1 MGLRCWPSGLEF
13 IFLAVRDLMAWSF
26 RSLWRATAAVVLCL
40 LILLAAVVG
49 WRASRALRTATQ
61 AVRSEGEIRFTARF
75 LPDPQE
81 QDFESISTPAVFFQ
95 AARFLGD
102 LYIAGPAGLSQYSA
116 SGTLLRHYAV
126 GRELPSSPLVAMA
139 PAVLS
144 GSREPE
150 LVIAT
155 AQDGLLVF
163 NGRTFR
169 QILPLDVTA
178 RTITSVLP
186 AASGHLLI
194 GTRKRGVLLYDG
206 RKIAALHPMLT
217 TLYVT
222 TLAGTESD
230 LWVGTLNQG
239 VLHWHAGAADSF
251 GEEQGLPDR
260 QVQSIAVSG
269 NTTFV
274 GTVLGVAVFDG
285 GRFSRT
291 LADGILATALL
302 PNAGQLFVGSEDQ
315 GVIAI
320 PLAGRHRINS
330 APSDAAKL
338 AEVHQLLA
346 LDNAVFALTRSG
358 LYRMAAHGFNWQAV
372 LRPGA
377 AVLSD
382 RNVSALAAD
391 SKGRLWVGYF
401 DRGLDRLESDHG
413 PATHVENEHVF
424 CVNRILPNSKDGTI
438 DVATA
443 NGLVRFDAAGSQE
456 QVLTRADGLIADHVT
471 DIVSYQDG
479 LALATPAGLTFL
491 DATGA
496 RSMYAFQGLVNNHVY
511 ALGVSGDEL
520 MAGTLGGLSQLEKG
534 DVQVNYT
541 TATPG
546 LKHNW
551 ITAVVPI
558 GGEWMVGTYGAGVLG
573 LDRSGHFHSFETAT
587 GPFEIN
593 PNAMLVT
600 PTHVFAGT
608 LGNGLYVY
616 ERQSERWFGVE
627 RGLPSNNVTAL
638 ALANGYLY
646 LGTDNGLVRVQ
657 EQKLHP

>member
-1 MGLRCWPSGLEF
+1 MSGSY
-13 IFLAVRDLMAWSF
+13 RKS
-26 RSLWRATAAVVLCL
+26 WRAVAAGVL
-40 LILLAAVVG
+40 LILVLLAGLVG
-49 WRASRALRTATQ
+49 WRASRALRVATQ
-61 AVRSEGEIRFTARF
+61 EVRSENEIRFTVR
-75 LPDPQE
+75 LLSEPQE
-81 QDFESISTPAVFFQ
+81 QDFETVSTPAVFLQ
-95 AARFLGD
+95 AAQFLGD

-116 SGTLLRHYAV
+116 NGTLLKHYAV
-126 GRELPSSPLVAMA
+126 GQDLPSSPLVAMA
-139 PAVLS
+139 PARLADAQ
-144 GSREPE
+144 EPE
-150 LVIAT
+150 LIIAT
-155 AQDGLLVF
+155 AQQGLVAF
-163 NGRTFR
+163 NGRAFR
-169 QILPLDVTA
+169 QIFPQDANA
-178 RTITSVLP
+178 RTLTSILP
-186 AASGHLLI
+186 VASGHLLI
-194 GTRKRGVLLYDG
+194 GTKKRGVLVYDG
-206 RKIAALHPMLT
+206 AKITVLHPTLT
-217 TLYVT
+217 NLYVT
-222 TLAGTESD
+222 ALAGTESD

-239 VLHWHAGAADSF
+239 VLHWHAGQADSF

-260 QVQSIAVSG
+260 QVLSLAVSG
-269 NTTFV
+269 DTTFV
-274 GTVLGVAVFDG
+274 GTGLGVAVFEA

-291 LADGILATALL
+291 LADGVFATALL
-302 PNAGQLFVGSEDQ
+302 PKGGQLFAGSEDQ

-320 PLAGRHRINS
+320 PLTGRRRTGNAPPDAS
-330 APSDAAKL
+330 AL

-346 LDNAVFALTRSG
+346 MEDAILALTRGG
-358 LYRMAAHGFNWQAV
+358 LYRMETRGFAWQQV
-372 LRPGA
+372 LRPDP

-391 SKGRLWVGYF
+391 GKGRLWVGYF
-401 DRGLDRLESDHG
+401 DRGLDRLESDRG
-413 PATHVENEHVF
+413 PTTHIENEHVF

-443 NGLVRFDAAGSQE
+443 NGLVRFDAAGSQQ

-471 DIVSYQDG
+471 DVVSYQDG

-511 ALGVSGDEL
+511 ALGVAGDQL

-534 DVQVNYT
+534 DVQVSYT

-551 ITAVVPI
+551 ITAVVPV

-573 LDRSGHFHSFETAT
+573 LDRSGRFHSFENAT
-587 GPFEIN
+587 GPFEVN

-616 ERQSERWFGVE
+616 ERGSDRWFSVKQ
-627 RGLPSNNVTAL
+627 GLPSANVTAL
-638 ALANGYLY
+638 TLANGYLY
-646 LGTDNGLVRVQ
+646 VGTDNGLVRLL
-657 EQKLHP
+657 ELRLHP

>member
-1 MGLRCWPSGLEF
+1 
-13 IFLAVRDLMAWSF
+13 MAWSF

>member
-1 MGLRCWPSGLEF
+1 MDWSLR
-13 IFLAVRDLMAWSF
+13 WS
-26 RSLWRATAAVVLCL
+26 WRAAAAAMLCL
-40 LILLAAVVG
+40 LILLAGVVG
-49 WRASRALRTATQ
+49 WRASRALHTATQ
-61 AVRSEGEIRFTARF
+61 EVRSEGEIRFTARP
-75 LPDPQE
+75 LPETQE
-81 QDFESISTPAVFFQ
+81 QDFESISTPGVFFQ

-102 LYIAGPAGLSQYSA
+102 LYIVGPAGLSQYNA
-116 SGTLLRHYAV
+116 GGTLLKHYAV
-126 GRELPSSPLVAMA
+126 GRELPSSALVAMA
-139 PAVLS
+139 AAVLA

-155 AQDGLLVF
+155 AQDGLLIF
-163 NGRTFR
+163 NGRAFR
-169 QILPLDVTA
+169 QILPQDSNA
-178 RTITSVLP
+178 RTITSILP

-206 RKIAALHPMLT
+206 NKITVLHPTLSN
-217 TLYVT
+217 LYVT

-230 LWVGTLNQG
+230 LWAGTLNQG
-239 VLHWHAGAADSF
+239 VLHWHAGETDSF

-260 QVQSIAVSG
+260 QVQAIAVSG
-269 NTTFV
+269 STTFV
-274 GTVLGVAVFDG
+274 GTVLGVAVFES

-291 LADGILATALL
+291 LANGILTTALL

-315 GVIAI
+315 GAITI
-320 PLAGRHRINS
+320 PLEERRRRNS
-330 APSDAAKL
+330 APSDATQL

-346 LDNAVFALTRSG
+346 MDDAVFALTRSG
-358 LYRMAAHGFNWQAV
+358 LYRMGAHGLGWEAV

-401 DRGLDRLESDHG
+401 DRGLDRMDSDHG

-424 CVNRILPNSKDGTI
+424 CVNRILPNLKDGTI

-443 NGLVRFDAAGSQE
+443 NGLVRFDSAGSQQ

-471 DIVSYQDG
+471 DVVFYQNG

-534 DVQVNYT
+534 DVQVSYT

-551 ITAVVPI
+551 ITAVVPV

-616 ERQSERWFGVE
+616 ERQSDRWFAVE
-627 RGLPSNNVTAL
+627 RGLPSPNVTAL
-638 ALANGYLY
+638 ALTNGFLY
-646 LGTDNGLVRVQ
+646 VGTDNGLVRVP

>member
-1 MGLRCWPSGLEF
+1 MS
-13 IFLAVRDLMAWSF
+13 WSF
-26 RSLWRATAAVVLCL
+26 TRSWPAVAAGL
-40 LILLAAVVG
+40 LFLFILLAGVVG
-49 WRASRALRTATQ
+49 WRASRALHTATQ
-61 AVRSEGEIRFTARF
+61 EVRSEGEIRFTAGP
-75 LPDPQE
+75 LPEPQE
-81 QDFESISTPAVFFQ
+81 QAFESISTPAVFFQ

-102 LYIAGPAGLSQYSA
+102 LYIAGPAGLSQYNA
-116 SGTLLRHYAV
+116 SGIPLKHYAV
-126 GRELPSSPLVAMA
+126 GRELPSSPLVAMT
-139 PAVLS
+139 PAVLAD
-144 GSREPE
+144 SREPE

-155 AQDGLLVF
+155 AHHGLLVF
-163 NGRTFR
+163 NGRVFR
-169 QILPLDVTA
+169 QIFPLDASA
-178 RTITSVLP
+178 RTVTSLLS
-186 AASGHLLI
+186 ASSGHLLI

-206 RKIAALHPMLT
+206 KKITVLHPTLSN
-217 TLYVT
+217 LYVT
-222 TLAGTESD
+222 TLAGNESD
-230 LWVGTLNQG
+230 LWVGTLDRG
-239 VLHWHAGAADSF
+239 VLHWHAGESDSF

-260 QVQSIAVSG
+260 QVQSITVSG

-274 GTVLGVAVFDG
+274 GTVLGVAVFEG

-291 LADGILATALL
+291 LADGVLTTALL
-302 PNAGQLFVGSEDQ
+302 LNGGKLFVGSEDQ

-320 PLAGRHRINS
+320 PLEGRHRPNA
-330 APSDAAKL
+330 APSDTSEL

-346 LDNAVFALTRSG
+346 MDDAVFALTRSG
-358 LYRMAAHGFNWQAV
+358 LYRMGAHGFSWQPV

-377 AVLSD
+377 ALLSD

-391 SKGRLWVGYF
+391 SKGRIWVGYF

-413 PATHVENEHVF
+413 PATHIENEHVF
-424 CVNRILPNSKDGTI
+424 CVNRILPHSKDGTI

-471 DIVSYQDG
+471 DVVSYQDG

-511 ALGVSGDEL
+511 ALGASGDEL

-534 DVQVNYT
+534 DIQVSYT

-551 ITAVVPI
+551 ITAVVPV

-573 LDRSGHFHSFETAT
+573 LDRSGHFRSFENVT

-600 PTHVFAGT
+600 PSHVFAGT

-616 ERQSERWFGVE
+616 ERQSDRWFAVE
-627 RGLPSNNVTAL
+627 RGLPSANVTAL
-638 ALANGYLY
+638 AVLNGYLY
-646 LGTDNGLVRVQ
+646 VGTDNGLVRVE

>member
-1 MGLRCWPSGLEF
+1 MS
-13 IFLAVRDLMAWSF
+13 WSF
-26 RSLWRATAAVVLCL
+26 TRSWPAVAAVL
-40 LILLAAVVG
+40 LFLFILLAGVVG
-49 WRASRALRTATQ
+49 WRASRALHTATQ
-61 AVRSEGEIRFTARF
+61 EVRSEGEIRFIAGP
-75 LPDPQE
+75 LPEPQE

-102 LYIAGPAGLSQYSA
+102 LYIAGPAGLSQYNA
-116 SGTLLRHYAV
+116 SGILLKHYAV

-139 PAVLS
+139 PAVWAD
-144 GSREPE
+144 SREPD

-155 AQDGLLVF
+155 AQHGLLVF
-163 NGRTFR
+163 NGRAFR
-169 QILPLDVTA
+169 QIFPLDASA
-178 RTITSVLP
+178 RTVTSLLS

-206 RKIAALHPMLT
+206 KKITVLHPTLSN
-217 TLYVT
+217 LYVT
-222 TLAGTESD
+222 TLAGNESD
-230 LWVGTLNQG
+230 LWVGTLDRG
-239 VLHWHAGAADSF
+239 VLHWHAGESDSF

-274 GTVLGVAVFDG
+274 GTVLGIAVFEG

-291 LADGILATALL
+291 LADGVLTTALL
-302 PNAGQLFVGSEDQ
+302 LNGGKLFVGSEDQ

-320 PLAGRHRINS
+320 PLEGRHRPNA
-330 APSDAAKL
+330 APSDTSEL

-346 LDNAVFALTRSG
+346 MDDAVFALTRSG
-358 LYRMAAHGFNWQAV
+358 LYRMGAHGFGWQPV

-377 AVLSD
+377 ALLSD

-391 SKGRLWVGYF
+391 SKGRIWVGYF
-401 DRGLDRLESDHG
+401 DRGLDRWESDHG
-413 PATHVENEHVF
+413 PATHIENEHVF

-471 DIVSYQDG
+471 DVVSYQDG

-511 ALGVSGDEL
+511 ALGASGDEL

-534 DVQVNYT
+534 DIQVSYT

-551 ITAVVPI
+551 ITAVVPV

-573 LDRSGHFHSFETAT
+573 LDRSAHFRSFENAT

-600 PTHVFAGT
+600 PSHVFAGT

-616 ERQSERWFGVE
+616 ERASDRWFAVG
-627 RGLPSNNVTAL
+627 RGLPSANVTAL
-638 ALANGYLY
+638 ALVNGYLY
-646 LGTDNGLVRVQ
+646 VGTDNGLVRVE